1 IEARIV
7 ELLHRLTL
15 KQKVAQMVQADIRYV
30 TPDDVKTH
38 HLGAILNG
46 GGAFPGGNKHAP
58 VTAWV
63 AFADRYFGASLQSSD
78 GAPAIPV
85 LWGTDAVHGHN
96 NVFSAT
102 VFPHNIGLGAA
113 HDPDLVERIGEIT
126 AREVAVTGIDWTF
139 APTVAVVRDS
149 RWGRSYEGYSSQPE
163 MVRAYASRMIEGL
176 QGRAATP
183 SFLDSNHILATAK
196 HFIGDG

>member
-46 GGAFPGGNKHAP
+46 GGAFPGGNKHAA

-63 AFADRYFGASLQSSD
+63 ALADRYFGASLQSRD

-85 LWGTDAVHGHN
+85 LWGTDRVHGHN

-102 VFPHNIGLGAA
+102 LFPHSIGLGAQ
-113 HDPDLVERIGEIT
+113 HDRDLVERIGASPGE
-126 AREVAVTGIDWTF
+126 EVAVSGIDWTF
-139 APTVAVVRDS
+139 RPTVAV
-149 RWGRSYEGYSSQPE
+149 GR
-163 MVRAYASRMIEGL
+163 
-176 QGRAATP
+176 
-183 SFLDSNHILATAK
+183 
-196 HFIGDG
+196 